1 MLHPSHTYALRLD
14 CVWLTRV
21 LLTVERALKSWQ
33 DPEDG
38 AGHANGEGKDT
49 SAADDREQ
57 KEEKDTY
64 NIINLIHMCVFYDL
78 LFIPIMIFIS
88 EKRGTKM

>member
-1 MLHPSHTYALRLD
+1 MLHPSNTYALCLD
-14 CVWLTRV
+14 CLWITRV

-38 AGHANGEGKDT
+38 AGHADGEGKDT

-64 NIINLIHMCVFYDL
+64 NILNLIHKWGIYGL
-78 LFIPIMIFIS
+78 LFLPIMIFIS
-88 EKRGTKM
+88 EKRGTKR